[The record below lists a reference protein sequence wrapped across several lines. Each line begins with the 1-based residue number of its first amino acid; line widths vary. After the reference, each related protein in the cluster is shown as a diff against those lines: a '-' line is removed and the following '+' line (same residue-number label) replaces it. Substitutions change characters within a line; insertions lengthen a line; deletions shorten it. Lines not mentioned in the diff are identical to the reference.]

1 MKTPIPSNRLTDG
14 KTIQTSRQRISAGAA
29 AFISGNRAALILCVA
44 ILLSGG
50 ACGGIIYSYLS
61 VDVKNQIFT
70 YMQNYFLGSV
80 ILGAAPTEIFKSV
93 FLEHI
98 YTAVIIMLGGLF
110 PFLYPLC
117 FVRLF
122 SKGLSMG
129 FSITFLIARYGTK
142 GAAFSLASVLLCNII
157 TLASTI
163 WFIAEVSA
171 IRKNIRVPRS
181 RKLLTRV
188 LPDMNGAY
196 RIIIC
201 TVIFIAAS
209 LISSIFESVI
219 GHGLLKSLYG
229 IFSSFL

>member
-1 MKTPIPSNRLTDG
+1 MKTLIPSNRLTDG
-14 KTIQTSRQRISAGAA
+14 KTVQISSQRISNGII
-29 AFISGNRAALILCVA
+29 AFISENRT
-44 ILLSGG
+44 ILLLCTVIILLGG
-50 ACGGIIYSYLS
+50 ACGSIIYSYIS

-80 ILGAAPTEIFKSV
+80 ILGAAPSEIFKSV
-93 FLEHI
+93 FIEHI
-98 YTAVIIMLGGLF
+98 YTAVIILLGGLF
-110 PFLYPLC
+110 LFLYPLC

-129 FSITFLIARYGTK
+129 FSITFLIARYGAK

-157 TLASTI
+157 TLASAI
-163 WFIAEVSA
+163 WFITEVSA

-181 RKLLTRV
+181 RKLLMRI
-188 LPDMNGAY
+188 LPDMRGIS
-196 RIIIC
+196 RMIIC
-201 TVIFIAAS
+201 AVIFIALS